1 MIFFVFY
8 IWHYF
13 MPWNI
18 SFVLDA
24 QIFFSSKLM
33 WLIHLLPFTACHWLL
48 IGPKYDACGFD
59 SITGRPHKATA
70 AKYSYGKG
78 HLGSRYESW
87 MASSWS
93 LGSFFGFGLIGHFE
107 VRSPVDFTMVAMKHS
122 LNKDI
127 KGCRERQKLRTQ
139 MLCKETLLRAA
150 VTAFL
155 KCHLF

>member
-1 MIFFVFY
+1 MIFF
-8 IWHYF
+8 
-13 MPWNI
+13 
-18 SFVLDA
+18 L
-24 QIFFSSKLM
+24 FFTFDTILCHEIYLLCWMHKFFFNSKLM
-33 WLIHLLPFTACHWLL
+33 WSIYLLPFTACHWLL

-107 VRSPVDFTMVAMKHS
+107 VRSPVAFTMVAMKHS

-127 KGCRERQKLRTQ
+127 EGCRERQKLRT
-139 MLCKETLLRAA
+139 
-150 VTAFL
+150 
-155 KCHLF
+155 KCFVRRHC